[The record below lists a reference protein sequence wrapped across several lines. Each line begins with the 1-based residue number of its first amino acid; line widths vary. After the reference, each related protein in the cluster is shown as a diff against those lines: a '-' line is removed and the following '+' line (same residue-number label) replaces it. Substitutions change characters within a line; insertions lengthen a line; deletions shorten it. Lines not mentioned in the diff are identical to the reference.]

1 MSDLQVSVEDLDG
14 LERRLVVQVP
24 AVRIEQEVETRL
36 KSVGR
41 TAKLKGFRPGKV
53 PPSVIRQRYGGQV
66 REEVLQ
72 EVVQKSYSE
81 AITQEKIRPAGGP
94 IIEPGTNESGKDFTY
109 TATFE
114 IYPEIQLKGLEK
126 LKVDR
131 PDVKIDSG
139 DIDAMVATLRKQ
151 SRTWSPVE
159 RKAADGDQV
168 TVDFDGT
175 LDGDPIEGGKGEQVA
190 IVLGEGQMLPDFE
203 SNLKGLSGGDSKSF
217 KLKFPK
223 DYHAEELAGKKV
235 QFDVTVSQVEE
246 PVLPELDAT
255 FLEAFG
261 VQDGNIDQF
270 RQEVQQNMER
280 ESESRVRAELKQ
292 QVMEQLLEANPV
304 EIPGVLV
311 EQEAASLRAESLRNM
326 GITDEQEG
334 PDVEAFRPAAERR
347 VRLGLLIA
355 AVVQDNGLEV
365 DRERVKQKVDEI
377 CAPYDQPEEIKKMY
391 FQNPQLLSQVES
403 VVMEEQVVDWLVD
416 KAKVKV
422 SKRKFS
428 ELMEA

>member
-1 MSDLQVSVEDLDG
+1 MNDLQVSVEDLDG

-24 AVRIEQEVETRL
+24 AIRIEQEVETRL

-66 REEVLQ
+66 RDEVLQ
-72 EVVQKSYSE
+72 EVLQKSYSE

-94 IIEPGTNESGKDFTY
+94 TIEPGTNESGKDFTY

-114 IYPEIQLKGLEK
+114 IYPEIQLKGLDK

-131 PDVKIDSG
+131 PDVNIDSG
-139 DIDAMVATLRKQ
+139 DIDDMVATLRKQ
-151 SRTWSPVE
+151 SRTWTPVE
-159 RKAADGDQV
+159 RKAAEGDQL

-175 LDGDPIEGGKGEQVA
+175 LDGEPIEGGKGEQVP

-203 SNLKGLSGGDSKSF
+203 SNLKGLSSGDKKSF

-235 QFDVTVSQVEE
+235 QFDVTVGQVDE
-246 PVLPELDAT
+246 PVLPELDET

-261 VQDGNIDQF
+261 VKDGNIEQF
-270 RQEVQQNMER
+270 REEVQQNMER

-304 EIPGVLV
+304 AIPGVLV

-326 GITDEQEG
+326 GITDEQQG
-334 PDVEAFRPAAERR
+334 PDAEAFRPAAERR

-365 DRERVKQKVDEI
+365 DRERVKEKVDEI
-377 CAPYDQPEEIKKMY
+377 CAPYDQPEEIKKLY
-391 FQNPQLLSQVES
+391 F
-403 VVMEEQVVDWLVD
+403 
-416 KAKVKV
+416 
-422 SKRKFS
+422 
-428 ELMEA
+428 

>member
-1 MSDLQVSVEDLDG
+1 MNDLQVSVEDLDG

-24 AVRIEQEVETRL
+24 ANRIDQEVETRL

-94 IIEPGTNESGKDFTY
+94 TIEPGTIESGKDFTY

-114 IYPEIQLKGLEK
+114 IYPDIELKGLDK
-126 LKVDR
+126 LKVEQ
-131 PDVKIDSG
+131 PDVKIDEG

-151 SRTWSPVE
+151 GRTWAPVE

-168 TVDFDGT
+168 TVDFEGT
-175 LDGDPIEGGKGEQVA
+175 LDGEPIEGGKGEQVP

-203 SNLKGLSGGDSKSF
+203 SNLVGLVAGDNKSF

-223 DYHAEELAGKKV
+223 DYHADELAGKKV
-235 QFDVTVSQVEE
+235 QFDVTVNQVEE
-246 PVLPELDAT
+246 PVLPELDAV

-261 VQDGNIDQF
+261 VKDGNIEQF
-270 RQEVQQNMER
+270 RAEVRQNMER

-292 QVMEQLLEANPV
+292 QVMEQLLEANAV
-304 EIPGVLV
+304 GIPGVLV

-326 GITDEQEG
+326 GITDEQQG
-334 PDVEAFRPAAERR
+334 PDAEAFRPAAERR

-377 CAPYDQPEEIKKMY
+377 CAPYDQPEEIKKLY

-403 VVMEEQVVDWLVD
+403 VVMEDQVVDWLVD
-416 KAKVKV
+416 KAKIKV